1 MIDVLYKNTGRAALR
16 QKVEPEQ
23 LYTEGPLAHEFV
35 RTVSRLHEMQ
45 TREFMAQQRRIVDTS
60 LT

>member
-1 MIDVLYKNTGRAALR
+1 VA
-16 QKVEPEQ
+16 PEL

-35 RTVSRLHEMQ
+35 RTASRLHEMQ
-45 TREFMAQQRRIVDTS
+45 TRAYLEQERRLVDTD